1 MVMDVQRAN
10 LFELLCHQETDLI
23 IYWTFIHTKSLTRKL
38 RIFNQQGPHVSTNI
52 ERNSKKEGKR
62 QDKMVAIMMT
72 PIAAAAVQKQMLLQ
86 GVVGRAV
93 LGSLAVLASVRY
105 GVGIYFYRETEK
117 LERPSY
123 EVLQTLSDGVEI
135 RRYQPY
141 LIAETAVTGSGVGL
155 QKHTAE
161 GFRACAEYIFRKNQ
175 SKTAQSVSGQPA
187 MEKMAMTAPVRI
199 QQPHQRRGNKNYD
212 HNNSDIT
219 KVSFVMSKAYT
230 LRTLPKPL
238 DKKVHL
244 RKVHSH
250 TLAVRRFSGPPP
262 TDERV
267 QSERQRIENA
277 LRKANIP
284 IPSTAASTWVY
295 GYHDPFLTP
304 AFLRRNEVAIVLEGR
319 P

>member
-1 MVMDVQRAN
+1 
-10 LFELLCHQETDLI
+10 
-23 IYWTFIHTKSLTRKL
+23 
-38 RIFNQQGPHVSTNI
+38 
-52 ERNSKKEGKR
+52 
-62 QDKMVAIMMT
+62 MVAMMMT

-175 SKTAQSVSGQPA
+175 SKTTQSVSGQPA

-199 QQPHQRRGNKNYD
+199 QQPQSQRRGSNS
-212 HNNSDIT
+212 NNHHKQDIT
-219 KVSFVMSKAYT
+219 KVSFVMSNAYT

-244 RKVHSH
+244 RKVNSH
-250 TLAVRRFSGPPP
+250 TLAVRRFAGPPP
-262 TDERV
+262 KDERV
-267 QSERQRIENA
+267 QDERQRVENA

-284 IPSTAASTWVY
+284 IPTTAASTWVY

-304 AFLRRNEVAIVLEGR
+304 VFLRRNEVAIVLEGR